1 MKSTRDIDSVLDL
14 PVEGR
19 LILAGIEPTR
29 RIFMFDTEF
38 GLFDLPFFGMTHAG
52 YEHPLERAAHHAD
65 ETADVST
72 KAARRQIQSQADTAS
87 RHAAT
92 RIRLQGE
99 PR

>member
-1 MKSTRDIDSVLDL
+1 
-14 PVEGR
+14 
-19 LILAGIEPTR
+19 
-29 RIFMFDTEF
+29 MFDTEF

-52 YEHPLERAAHHAD
+52 YEHPIERAAHHAD
-65 ETADVST
+65 PTKNVST
-72 KAARRQIQSQADTAS
+72 KVAKRQVQPQADTAT